1 MQNAEK
7 YAQRHAQVPRGS
19 ASLRGRKS
27 PRSAVCVPFALFVL
41 LGLGFQAGP
50 LGGAEVFDSI
60 QKAIE
65 AAEDGTEI
73 LVAPGVYRE
82 RIDFLGKSLSLR
94 AAVPNPKDPNKLI
107 PGGHPFDH
115 LIVSPDGRPGASM
128 VTIGGDAGVRVVFE
142 GFRVEKGIS
151 PRGAGVAVIGKAQ
164 AEIAR
169 CIIRNNLAEEAGGG
183 VFVGPEAG
191 IVLVSTA
198 VIDNEAQQVGSAIL
212 VAPGEAERTV
222 AMVGCTVTANR
233 GPGGAVFFDLAPG
246 SSPCLLNNILVGN
259 VGGPDAV
266 SAGELQLS
274 YSMVG
279 RIEGFQCR
287 EGCLFD
293 VKPFFAG
300 IRRGNFRLLPKSPG
314 IDAAFGNPPCLK
326 EIRLPFR
333 KQDEDGGDFEGDEP
347 FNDPDTPDT
356 GSGDPPYKDMGADEY
371 LPVFVRADAN
381 ADGVIDISDPIS
393 VLDYLFGTAT
403 NTCDDAVDSNDDGG
417 LDVGDVVWT
426 LSYLFAGGP
435 WPPAPFP
442 TAGTDPTPD
451 SLTCTY
457 YGPHP

>member
-1 MQNAEK
+1 
-7 YAQRHAQVPRGS
+7 
-19 ASLRGRKS
+19 
-27 PRSAVCVPFALFVL
+27 
-41 LGLGFQAGP
+41 
-50 LGGAEVFDSI
+50 VFDSI

-65 AAEDGTEI
+65 AAQDGSEI

-82 RIDFLGKSLSLR
+82 RIDFLGKSLFLR
-94 AAVPNPKDPNKLI
+94 AAVPNPQEPNRLI

-115 LIVSPDGRPGASM
+115 VIVSPDGRPGPSM
-128 VTIGGDAGVRVVFE
+128 VTIGGEGGVKVVVE
-142 GFRVEKGIS
+142 GFGIENGIS

-164 AEIAR
+164 AEISR
-169 CIIRNNLAEEAGGG
+169 CIIRNNLAQDAGGG
-183 VFVGPEAG
+183 VFVGPGAG
-191 IVLVSTA
+191 IALLSTA
-198 VIDNEAQQVGSAIL
+198 IIDNEAQQVGSAIAI
-212 VAPGEAERTV
+212 APGEVERTV
-222 AMVGCTVTANR
+222 AMVGCTITANR
-233 GPGGAVFFDLAPG
+233 GPGGAVFFDLDPA
-246 SSPCLLNNILVGN
+246 SSPCLFNNILVGN

-266 SAGELQLS
+266 STMGLQLS

-279 RIEGFQCR
+279 VVEGFQCR
-287 EGCLFD
+287 EGCLFN
-293 VKPFFAG
+293 VKPLFAG

-314 IDAAFGNPPCLK
+314 IDAAFAKPPCLA
-326 EIRLPFR
+326 RALAPFR
-333 KQDEDGGDFEGDEP
+333 KQDGGEGDFEGDPP
-347 FNDPDTPDT
+347 FDDPDTPDT
-356 GSGDPPYKDMGADEY
+356 GGGDPPYKDMGADEY

-381 ADGVIDISDPIS
+381 ADGVIDISDPVS

-442 TAGTDPTPD
+442 TAGTDPTAD